1 MLRNDDIE
9 PLLSTDQIT
18 MLATFDET
26 HKTRKLVK
34 HIHQLWELY
43 ARQYEQEL
51 MMDLVFQGVTGEL
64 LKEFISVFYQPLAQV
79 YKAADIGTTIRH
91 VAAFLDDLVEVI
103 EQLQQRQQSAADEKM
118 CRDDDLT
125 VTNTIELF
133 IDLVQRHEQHF
144 YDFVHNVHS
153 QEASRVFDELVQ
165 YLDKLFTFV
174 SHGIPGKLDI
184 YHCVEKA
191 GIDSKQELEAL
202 TSEIDAIC
210 NYRYKQKMYH
220 FERQR
225 RKLMLQGATKEGL
238 AQISQTTDKER
249 QDEIFQYIPK
259 RSEVIEALGDL
270 DEFDTISDN
279 SSDEDCGSGASLF
292 ESNASSGSSL
302 RSRRSSKS
310 SASHAAEIE
319 PPKLT
324 IIPRIVPF
332 FIDDVVAIMNRK

>member
-1 MLRNDDIE
+1 LELLALLRNDDIE
-9 PLLSTDQIT
+9 PLLSTEQIT

-26 HKTRKLVK
+26 YETKKLIK

-43 ARQYEQEL
+43 VRQYEQEL

-91 VAAFLDDLVEVI
+91 VAAFLDDLVQVI
-103 EQLQQRQQSAADEKM
+103 EQIQQRQPLDEKM
-118 CRDDDLT
+118 CKDDDLT
-125 VTNTIELF
+125 VANTIQLF

-174 SHGIPGKLDI
+174 AHGIPGRLDI
-184 YHCVEKA
+184 HHCVERA
-191 GIDSKQELEAL
+191 GIESNQELQAL
-202 TSEIDAIC
+202 KQEIDAIC
-210 NYRYKQKMYH
+210 DYRYKQKMYH

-225 RKLMLQGATKEGL
+225 RKLMMQGATKEGL
-238 AQISQTTDKER
+238 ANISQTTANER

-259 RSEVIEALGDL
+259 SSEMMEALGDL
-270 DEFDTISDN
+270 DEFDSVSSSSS
-279 SSDEDCGSGASLF
+279 SSDDDDESLLED
-292 ESNASSGSSL
+292 NASSGSSL
-302 RSRRSSKS
+302 KSRTSS
-310 SASHAAEIE
+310 SHAGTE
-319 PPKLT
+319 PPRLN

-332 FIDDVVAIMNRK
+332 FIDDVIAIMNKEIK

>member
-1 MLRNDDIE
+1 LLALLRNDDIE
-9 PLLSTDQIT
+9 PMLSTEQIT
-18 MLATFDET
+18 MLVTFDEAHET
-26 HKTRKLVK
+26 KKLFK

-91 VAAFLDDLVEVI
+91 VAAFLDDLVQVI
-103 EQLQQRQQSAADEKM
+103 EQLQQAPADEKM
-118 CRDDDLT
+118 CHDI
-125 VTNTIELF
+125 TNTIQLF

-174 SHGIPGKLDI
+174 AHGIPGKLDI

-191 GIDSKQELEAL
+191 GISSKQELQSLEQ
-202 TSEIDAIC
+202 EIDAIC
-210 NYRYKQKMYH
+210 DYRYKQKMYH

-225 RKLMLQGATKEGL
+225 RKLMLQDATEQGL
-238 AQISQTTDKER
+238 AHISTAANKER

-259 RSEVIEALGDL
+259 NSEMMLALEDL
-270 DEFDTISDN
+270 DEFDSLSSSSSSGSDN
-279 SSDEDCGSGASLF
+279 DDLLED
-292 ESNASSGSSL
+292 NASSGSSL
-302 RSRRSSKS
+302 QSRRSST
-310 SASHAAEIE
+310 SHTSGIE
-319 PPKLT
+319 PPKLS
-324 IIPRIVPF
+324 IIPKIVPF
-332 FIDDVVAIMNRK
+332 FIKDVVAIMNKK